1 MPYASILARDRHN
14 FPAFERDGTR
24 NSEDMDEF
32 VDARE
37 TPGPP
42 SPLMTRSGKPL
53 PGAKA
58 AGSNNKTMEEL
69 QLENEGLRS
78 YLDNVTRRLHEFE
91 VGAQA
96 SSFAFQQSIKA
107 SMRQSPAASQAGF
120 NVENLEERIREARM
134 EMERMRTENEKL
146 KGVIGR
152 YRERWEKLKEGARFR
167 REGGPKEEGE

>member
-14 FPAFERDGTR
+14 FPAFERESTR

-42 SPLMTRSGKPL
+42 SPLMTRSGKP

-58 AGSNNKTMEEL
+58 AGSNKTMEEL

-107 SMRQSPAASQAGF
+107 SMRQSPAASQAGI

-152 YRERWEKLKEGARFR
+152 YRERWEKLKEGARVR

>member
-1 MPYASILARDRHN
+1 
-14 FPAFERDGTR
+14 
-24 NSEDMDEF
+24 MDEF

-42 SPLMTRSGKPL
+42 SPLMMRS
-53 PGAKA
+53 AKKA
-58 AGSNNKTMEEL
+58 PANNNKTMEEL

-107 SMRQSPAASQAGF
+107 SMRQSPAASQAGGI
-120 NVENLEERIREARM
+120 NVENLEERVREARV
-134 EMERMRTENEKL
+134 ELERLWVYKDML
-146 KGVIGR
+146 KGGFGSFWDW
-152 YRERWEKLKEGARFR
+152 WEKLKEGARVR
-167 REGGPKEEGE
+167 REGTPKEEVE

>member
-1 MPYASILARDRHN
+1 MPYASILTRDRHN
-14 FPAFERDGTR
+14 FPVSERDGAR

-42 SPLMTRSGKPL
+42 SPLMMRSGK
-53 PGAKA
+53 KV
-58 AGSNNKTMEEL
+58 AGINNKTMEEL

-107 SMRQSPAASQAGF
+107 SMRQSPAASQAGGI
-120 NVENLEERIREARM
+120 NVESLEEKMREARM
-134 EMERMRTENEKL
+134 EMEKVRAENEKL
-146 KGVIGR
+146 KGVLGR
-152 YRERWEKLKEGARFR
+152 YRERWEKLKEGARVR
-167 REGGPKEEGE
+167 REGTPKEEVE

>member
-1 MPYASILARDRHN
+1 
-14 FPAFERDGTR
+14 
-24 NSEDMDEF
+24 MDEF

-42 SPLMTRSGKPL
+42 SPLMARSGGKKA
-53 PGAKA
+53 GAKA
-58 AGSNNKTMEEL
+58 APGNYNNKTMEEL

-107 SMRQSPAASQAGF
+107 SMSMRQPSSSSPAASQAGGAGGMVVV
-120 NVENLEERIREARM
+120 NNIESLEERIREAKA
-134 EMERMRTENEKL
+134 EAEGMRAENEKL

-152 YRERWEKLKEGARFR
+152 YRERWEKLKEGARVR
-167 REGGPKEEGE
+167 REGGGAKEEVE